1 MTAVTGGTCR
11 VVQGRD
17 EPCLMNPE
25 RVLQATLL
33 VLLLLQGPGCR
44 SNPEGSEPGSGEAG
58 SGKQISSASFQ
69 WRVGGV
75 NVGMG
80 LSGVKALLGEPAEI
94 EREYEFQPLP
104 IYHAQVESLLSYLEK
119 PGVVVEP
126 PDGLEKV
133 RRFHQLKEK
142 RLRESG
148 ETEKYY
154 PMAGGGGAN
163 SANFDPTVSPAFHE
177 ATADLVLGSDI
188 DIRVYVDARSAEEIR
203 ESTNW
208 NEVADKMERGGIAL
222 FFSAEPDGVLVGH
235 LFKNRYSDMLQYPEQ
250 GVRILVEPD
259 EEIIKRIEGSSLE
272 ITGPTDATFEIG
284 ASKTELLA
292 DQSPLTVDEFK
303 IKSLENGGEY
313 ISKELVM
320 VELRVNLQDGLA
332 TEYVLRST
340 RKYSY

>member
-1 MTAVTGGTCR
+1 M
-11 VVQGRD
+11 
-17 EPCLMNPE
+17 
-25 RVLQATLL
+25 
-33 VLLLLQGPGCR
+33 
-44 SNPEGSEPGSGEAG
+44 
-58 SGKQISSASFQ
+58 
-69 WRVGGV
+69 
-75 NVGMG
+75 GMG